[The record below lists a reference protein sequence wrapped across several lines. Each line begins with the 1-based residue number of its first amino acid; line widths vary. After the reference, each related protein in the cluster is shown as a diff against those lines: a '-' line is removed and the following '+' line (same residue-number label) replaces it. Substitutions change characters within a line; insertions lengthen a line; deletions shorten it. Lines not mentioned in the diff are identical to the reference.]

1 MTSSTYDITSETISR
16 DTKDVELQEI
26 NDMVQIIKQMQIH
39 KTKDNQQFLR

>member
-1 MTSSTYDITSETISR
+1 MTSPTYDITPETISR